1 MLRKSETWAIEA
13 IDSEQYLLSGTEML
27 FWTEMVFDPKELF
40 QGTQCFL
47 KKKKAITP
55 SEIIAIHSNSRF
67 SLKFIGIIPSP
78 MMLLFLLFSWIMKLQ
93 FPYCI
98 M

>member
-55 SEIIAIHSNSRF
+55 SEIIAIHSNSHPVLSILALS
-67 SLKFIGIIPSP
+67 SLA
-78 MMLLFLLFSWIMKLQ
+78 
-93 FPYCI
+93 
-98 M
+98 